1 MKLKTRSLRANL
13 LIYFLIF
20 SAIILGFL
28 YFFQIVFFNT
38 YYKINQTNALE
49 QTVNSIEK
57 NIDKENADIIFNEL
71 SLNNEV
77 CIQIVKDEELIYY
90 SDNYKHCA
98 GKDNNA
104 LTVITNSFL
113 NSDKKYLKVEFVN
126 NRYNNKSLVYGKKLK
141 NDIYVFA
148 NSSLEPMDKSINL
161 LKGQFLYVALTV
173 LLLSFIISYYFSRR
187 IADPILKINLS
198 AKKLADK
205 SSEAKF
211 TCETEVFELKE
222 LAETLNN
229 AAKEL
234 SKTEELRKEFLA
246 NVSHDLKTPLTM
258 IEAYAASARDLNYN
272 NKKKR
277 ERDLNI
283 IIDEAERLNMLVND
297 ILLLSKMENKT
308 TNLNLED
315 INIRKEI
322 ETILEHFAIYKND
335 GYTFEFNEKEDYII
349 TADKKGIERVI
360 YNLINNAINYT
371 GEDKK
376 VKITFEKN
384 QDILTINIIDTG
396 KGIEEED
403 KKLVWNKYFR
413 INKRHRRTTVGTGLG
428 LSIVK
433 EILEEHKFEYGIKSK
448 LNKGSCFYFKCK
460 IKENKPNKNTKKSG
474 TAPLWVDRNKKI
486 NK

>member
-38 YYKINQTNALE
+38 YYKINQTNNLE
-49 QTVNSIEK
+49 QTVNLIEK
-57 NIDKENADIIFNEL
+57 NIDKENAKVLLNEI

-77 CIQIVKDEELIYY
+77 CIQIVKDSNLIYY
-90 SDNYKHCA
+90 SDYYKHCA
-98 GKDNNA
+98 GKDNDA
-104 LTVITNSFL
+104 LEVIISSFI
-113 NSDKKYLKVEFVN
+113 NSDKKYLKVDFVN
-126 NRYNNKSLVYGKKLK
+126 NIYNNKSLVYGKKLK
-141 NDIYVFA
+141 NNTYVFA

-161 LKGQFLYVALTV
+161 LKGQFLYVALIV
-173 LLLSFIISYYFSRR
+173 LLLSFVISYYFSRR
-187 IADPILKINLS
+187 IAEPILKINQS

-205 SSEAKF
+205 SDKVKF

-222 LAETLNN
+222 LSETLNN
-229 AAKEL
+229 TAKEL
-234 SKTEELRKEFLA
+234 NKTEELRREFLA

-297 ILLLSKMENKT
+297 ILLLSKIESKT
-308 TNLNLED
+308 TKLNLED
-315 INIRKEI
+315 INIKKEI
-322 ETILEHFAIYKND
+322 ETILERFAIYKND
-335 GYTFEFNEKEDYII
+335 GYIFEFNETEDYVI
-349 TADKKGIERVI
+349 TADKQGIERVI

-371 GEDKK
+371 GENKK

-460 IKENKPNKNTKKSG
+460 IKENKPNKNTKK
-474 TAPLWVDRNKKI
+474 
-486 NK
+486 

>member
-460 IKENKPNKNTKKSG
+460 IKENKPNKNTKKYELHPSG
-474 TAPLWVDRNKKI
+474 
-486 NK
+486 

>member
-90 SDNYKHCA
+90 SDYYKHCA
-98 GKDNNA
+98 GKDDNA
-104 LTVITNSFL
+104 LSVITNNFL
-113 NSDKKYLKVEFVN
+113 SSDKKYLKVEFVS
-126 NRYNNKSLVYGKKLK
+126 NRFNNKSLVYGKKLE
-141 NDIYVFA
+141 NDTYVFA

-161 LKGQFLYVALTV
+161 LKGQFLYVAITV

-234 SKTEELRKEFLA
+234 SKTEELRREFLA

-315 INIRKEI
+315 INIKKEI

-335 GYTFEFNEKEDYII
+335 GYTFEFNETEDYII

-460 IKENKPNKNTKKSG
+460 IKENKPNKNTKK
-474 TAPLWVDRNKKI
+474 
-486 NK
+486 

>member
-38 YYKINQTNALE
+38 YYKINQTNNLE
-49 QTVNSIEK
+49 QTVNLIEK
-57 NIDKENADIIFNEL
+57 NIDKENAKVLLNEI

-77 CIQIVKDEELIYY
+77 CIQIVKDSNLIYY
-90 SDNYKHCA
+90 SDYYKHCA
-98 GKDNNA
+98 GKDNDA
-104 LTVITNSFL
+104 LEVIISSFI
-113 NSDKKYLKVEFVN
+113 NSDKKYLKVDFVN
-126 NRYNNKSLVYGKKLK
+126 NIYNNKSLVYGKKLK
-141 NDIYVFA
+141 NNTYVFA

-161 LKGQFLYVALTV
+161 LKGQFLYVALIV
-173 LLLSFIISYYFSRR
+173 LLLSFVISYYFSRR
-187 IADPILKINLS
+187 IADPILKINQS

-205 SSEAKF
+205 SDKVKF
-211 TCETEVFELKE
+211 TCETEVYELKE
-222 LAETLNN
+222 LSETLNN
-229 AAKEL
+229 TAKEL
-234 SKTEELRKEFLA
+234 NKTEELRREFLA

-297 ILLLSKMENKT
+297 ILLLSKIESKT
-308 TNLNLED
+308 TKLNLED
-315 INIRKEI
+315 INIKKEI
-322 ETILEHFAIYKND
+322 ETILERFAIYKND
-335 GYTFEFNEKEDYII
+335 GYIFEFNETEDYVI
-349 TADKKGIERVI
+349 TADKQGIERVI

-460 IKENKPNKNTKKSG
+460 IKENKPNKNTKK
-474 TAPLWVDRNKKI
+474 
-486 NK
+486 

>member
-38 YYKINQTNALE
+38 YYKINQTNNLE
-49 QTVNSIEK
+49 QTVNLIEK
-57 NIDKENADIIFNEL
+57 NIDKENAKVLLNEI

-77 CIQIVKDEELIYY
+77 CIQIVKDSNLIYY
-90 SDNYKHCA
+90 SDYYKHCA
-98 GKDNNA
+98 GKDNDA
-104 LTVITNSFL
+104 LEVIISSFI
-113 NSDKKYLKVEFVN
+113 NSDKKYLKVDFVN
-126 NRYNNKSLVYGKKLK
+126 NIYNNKSLVYGKKLK
-141 NDIYVFA
+141 NNTYVFA

-161 LKGQFLYVALTV
+161 LKGQFLYVALIV
-173 LLLSFIISYYFSRR
+173 LLLSFVISYYFSRR
-187 IADPILKINLS
+187 IADPILKINQS

-205 SSEAKF
+205 SDKAKF

-222 LAETLNN
+222 LSETLNN
-229 AAKEL
+229 TAKEL
-234 SKTEELRKEFLA
+234 NKTEELRREFLA

-297 ILLLSKMENKT
+297 ILLLSKIESKT
-308 TNLNLED
+308 TKLNLED
-315 INIRKEI
+315 INIKKEI
-322 ETILEHFAIYKND
+322 ETILERFAIYKND
-335 GYTFEFNEKEDYII
+335 GYIFEFNETEDYVI
-349 TADKKGIERVI
+349 TADKQGIERVI

-371 GEDKK
+371 GENKK
-376 VKITFEKN
+376 VKINFEKN

-460 IKENKPNKNTKKSG
+460 IKENKPNKNTKK
-474 TAPLWVDRNKKI
+474 
-486 NK
+486 

>member
-38 YYKINQTNALE
+38 YYKINQTNNLE
-49 QTVNSIEK
+49 QTVNLIEK
-57 NIDKENADIIFNEL
+57 NIDKENAKVLLNEI

-77 CIQIVKDEELIYY
+77 CIQIVKDSNLIYY
-90 SDNYKHCA
+90 SDYYKHCA
-98 GKDNNA
+98 GKDNDA
-104 LTVITNSFL
+104 LEVIISSFI
-113 NSDKKYLKVEFVN
+113 NSDKKYLKVDFVN
-126 NRYNNKSLVYGKKLK
+126 NIYNNKSLVYGKKLK
-141 NDIYVFA
+141 NDTYVFA

-161 LKGQFLYVALTV
+161 LKGQFLYVALIV
-173 LLLSFIISYYFSRR
+173 LLLSFVISYYFSRR
-187 IADPILKINLS
+187 IADPILKINQS

-205 SSEAKF
+205 SDKVKF
-211 TCETEVFELKE
+211 TCETEVYELKE
-222 LAETLNN
+222 LSETLNN
-229 AAKEL
+229 TAKEL
-234 SKTEELRKEFLA
+234 NKTEELRREFLA

-297 ILLLSKMENKT
+297 ILLLSKIESKT
-308 TNLNLED
+308 TKLNLED
-315 INIRKEI
+315 INIKKEI
-322 ETILEHFAIYKND
+322 ETILERFAIYKND
-335 GYTFEFNEKEDYII
+335 GYIFEFNETEDYVI
-349 TADKKGIERVI
+349 TADKQGIERVI

-371 GEDKK
+371 GENKK

-460 IKENKPNKNTKKSG
+460 IKENKPNKNTKK
-474 TAPLWVDRNKKI
+474 
-486 NK
+486 

>member
-234 SKTEELRKEFLA
+234 NKTEELRKEFLA

-460 IKENKPNKNTKKSG
+460 IKENKPNKNTKKYDVNPSG
-474 TAPLWVDRNKKI
+474 
-486 NK
+486 

>member
-38 YYKINQTNALE
+38 YYKINQTNNLE
-49 QTVNSIEK
+49 QTVNLIEK
-57 NIDKENADIIFNEL
+57 NIDKENAKVLLNEI

-77 CIQIVKDEELIYY
+77 CIQIVKDSNLIYY
-90 SDNYKHCA
+90 SDYYKHCA
-98 GKDNNA
+98 GKDNDA
-104 LTVITNSFL
+104 LEVIISSFI
-113 NSDKKYLKVEFVN
+113 NSDKKYLKVDFVN
-126 NRYNNKSLVYGKKLK
+126 NIYNNKSLVYGKKLK
-141 NDIYVFA
+141 NNTYVFA

-161 LKGQFLYVALTV
+161 LKGQFLYVALIV
-173 LLLSFIISYYFSRR
+173 LLLSFVISYYFSRR
-187 IADPILKINLS
+187 IADPILKINQS

-205 SSEAKF
+205 SNKVKF

-222 LAETLNN
+222 LSETLNN
-229 AAKEL
+229 TAKEL
-234 SKTEELRKEFLA
+234 NKTEELRREFLA

-297 ILLLSKMENKT
+297 ILLLSKIESKT
-308 TNLNLED
+308 TKLNLED
-315 INIRKEI
+315 INIKKEI
-322 ETILEHFAIYKND
+322 ETILERFAIYKND
-335 GYTFEFNEKEDYII
+335 GYIFEFNETEDYVI
-349 TADKKGIERVI
+349 TADKQGIERVI

-384 QDILTINIIDTG
+384 QNILTINIIDTG

-460 IKENKPNKNTKKSG
+460 IKENKPNKNTKK
-474 TAPLWVDRNKKI
+474 
-486 NK
+486 

>member
-38 YYKINQTNALE
+38 YYKINQTNNLE
-49 QTVNSIEK
+49 QTVNLIEK
-57 NIDKENADIIFNEL
+57 NIDKENAKVLLNEI

-77 CIQIVKDEELIYY
+77 CIQIVKDSNLIYY
-90 SDNYKHCA
+90 SDYYKHCA
-98 GKDNNA
+98 GKDNDA
-104 LTVITNSFL
+104 LEVIISSFI
-113 NSDKKYLKVEFVN
+113 NSDKKYLKVDFVN
-126 NRYNNKSLVYGKKLK
+126 NIYNNKSLVYGKKLK
-141 NDIYVFA
+141 NNTYVFA

-161 LKGQFLYVALTV
+161 LKGQFLYVALIV
-173 LLLSFIISYYFSRR
+173 LLLSFVISYYFSRR
-187 IADPILKINLS
+187 IAEPILKINQS

-205 SSEAKF
+205 RDKVKF

-222 LAETLNN
+222 LSETLNN
-229 AAKEL
+229 TAKEL
-234 SKTEELRKEFLA
+234 NKTEELRREFLA

-297 ILLLSKMENKT
+297 ILLLSKIESKT
-308 TNLNLED
+308 TKLNLED
-315 INIRKEI
+315 INIKKEI
-322 ETILEHFAIYKND
+322 ETILERFAIYKND
-335 GYTFEFNEKEDYII
+335 GYIFEFNETEDYVI
-349 TADKKGIERVI
+349 TADKQGIERVI

-371 GEDKK
+371 GENKK

-384 QDILTINIIDTG
+384 QNILTINIIDTG

-460 IKENKPNKNTKKSG
+460 IKENKPNKNTKK
-474 TAPLWVDRNKKI
+474 
-486 NK
+486 

>member
-460 IKENKPNKNTKKSG
+460 IKENKPNKNTKNYELHPSG
-474 TAPLWVDRNKKI
+474 
-486 NK
+486 

>member
-38 YYKINQTNALE
+38 YYKINQTNNLE
-49 QTVNSIEK
+49 QTVNLIEK
-57 NIDKENADIIFNEL
+57 NIDKENAKVLLNEI

-77 CIQIVKDEELIYY
+77 CIQIVKDSNLIYY
-90 SDNYKHCA
+90 SDYYKHCA
-98 GKDNNA
+98 GKDNDA
-104 LTVITNSFL
+104 LEVIINSFI
-113 NSDKKYLKVEFVN
+113 NSDKKYLKVDFVN
-126 NRYNNKSLVYGKKLK
+126 NIYNNKSLVYGKKLK
-141 NDIYVFA
+141 NDTYVFA

-161 LKGQFLYVALTV
+161 LKGQFLYVALIV
-173 LLLSFIISYYFSRR
+173 LLLSFVISYYFSRR
-187 IADPILKINLS
+187 IADPILKINQS

-205 SSEAKF
+205 SNKVKF

-222 LAETLNN
+222 LSETLNN
-229 AAKEL
+229 TAKEL
-234 SKTEELRKEFLA
+234 NKTEELRREFLA

-297 ILLLSKMENKT
+297 ILLLSKIESKT
-308 TNLNLED
+308 TKLNLED
-315 INIRKEI
+315 INIKKEI
-322 ETILEHFAIYKND
+322 ETILERFAIYKND
-335 GYTFEFNEKEDYII
+335 GYIFEFNETEDYVI
-349 TADKKGIERVI
+349 TADKQGIERVI

-384 QDILTINIIDTG
+384 QNILTINIIDTG

-460 IKENKPNKNTKKSG
+460 IKENKPNKNTKK
-474 TAPLWVDRNKKI
+474 
-486 NK
+486 

>member
-57 NIDKENADIIFNEL
+57 NIDKENANIIFNEL

-77 CIQIVKDEELIYY
+77 CIQIMQDGKLIYY

-234 SKTEELRKEFLA
+234 NKTEELRKEFLA

-376 VKITFEKN
+376 VKITFEKD

-460 IKENKPNKNTKKSG
+460 IKENKPNKNTKK
-474 TAPLWVDRNKKI
+474 
-486 NK
+486 

>member
-38 YYKINQTNALE
+38 YYKINQTNTLE

-57 NIDKENADIIFNEL
+57 NINKENANIIFNEL

-77 CIQIVKDEELIYY
+77 CIQIIQEGELVYY
-90 SDNYKHCA
+90 SDYYKHCA
-98 GKDNNA
+98 GKDDNA
-104 LTVITNSFL
+104 LSVITNNFL
-113 NSDKKYLKVEFVN
+113 NSDKKYLKVEFVS
-126 NRYNNKSLVYGKKLK
+126 NRFNNKSLVYGKKLK
-141 NDIYVFA
+141 NDTYVFA

-234 SKTEELRKEFLA
+234 SKTEELRREFLA

-308 TNLNLED
+308 TNLNQED
-315 INIRKEI
+315 INIKKEI

-335 GYTFEFNEKEDYII
+335 GYIFEFNETEDYII
-349 TADKKGIERVI
+349 TADKKRIERVI

-460 IKENKPNKNTKKSG
+460 IKENKPNKNTKK
-474 TAPLWVDRNKKI
+474 
-486 NK
+486 

>member
-460 IKENKPNKNTKKSG
+460 IKENKPNKNTKK
-474 TAPLWVDRNKKI
+474 
-486 NK
+486 

>member
-77 CIQIVKDEELIYY
+77 CIQIVKDEEIIYY

-460 IKENKPNKNTKKSG
+460 IKENKPNKNTKK
-474 TAPLWVDRNKKI
+474 
-486 NK
+486 

>member
-38 YYKINQTNALE
+38 YYKINQTNNLE
-49 QTVNSIEK
+49 QTVNLIEK
-57 NIDKENADIIFNEL
+57 NIDKENAKVLLNEI

-77 CIQIVKDEELIYY
+77 CIQIVKDSNLIYY
-90 SDNYKHCA
+90 SDYYKHCA
-98 GKDNNA
+98 GKDNDA
-104 LTVITNSFL
+104 LEVIISSFI
-113 NSDKKYLKVEFVN
+113 NSDKKYLKVDFVN
-126 NRYNNKSLVYGKKLK
+126 NIYNNKSLVYGKKLK
-141 NDIYVFA
+141 NNTYVFA

-161 LKGQFLYVALTV
+161 LKGQFLYVALIV
-173 LLLSFIISYYFSRR
+173 LLLSFVISYYFSRR
-187 IADPILKINLS
+187 IADPILKINQS

-205 SSEAKF
+205 SDKVKF

-222 LAETLNN
+222 LSETLNN
-229 AAKEL
+229 TAKEL
-234 SKTEELRKEFLA
+234 NKTEELRREFLA

-297 ILLLSKMENKT
+297 ILLLSKIESKT
-308 TNLNLED
+308 TKLNLED
-315 INIRKEI
+315 INIKKEI
-322 ETILEHFAIYKND
+322 ETILERFAIYKND
-335 GYTFEFNEKEDYII
+335 GYIFEFNETEDYVI
-349 TADKKGIERVI
+349 TADKQGIERVI

-384 QDILTINIIDTG
+384 QNILTINIIDTG

-460 IKENKPNKNTKKSG
+460 IKENKPNKNTKK
-474 TAPLWVDRNKKI
+474 
-486 NK
+486 

>member
-38 YYKINQTNALE
+38 YYKINQTNNLE
-49 QTVNSIEK
+49 QTVNLIEK
-57 NIDKENADIIFNEL
+57 NIDKENAKVLLNEI

-77 CIQIVKDEELIYY
+77 CIQIVKDSNLIYY
-90 SDNYKHCA
+90 SDYYKHCA
-98 GKDNNA
+98 GKDNDA
-104 LTVITNSFL
+104 LEVIISSFI
-113 NSDKKYLKVEFVN
+113 NSDKKYLKVDFVN
-126 NRYNNKSLVYGKKLK
+126 NIYNNKSLVYGKKLK
-141 NDIYVFA
+141 NNTYVFA

-161 LKGQFLYVALTV
+161 LKGQFLYVALIV
-173 LLLSFIISYYFSRR
+173 LLLSFVISYYFSRR
-187 IADPILKINLS
+187 IAEPILKINQS

-205 SSEAKF
+205 SDKVKF
-211 TCETEVFELKE
+211 TFETEVFELKE
-222 LAETLNN
+222 LSETLNN
-229 AAKEL
+229 TAKEL
-234 SKTEELRKEFLA
+234 NKTEELRREFLA

-297 ILLLSKMENKT
+297 ILLLSKIESKT
-308 TNLNLED
+308 TKLNLED
-315 INIRKEI
+315 INIKKEI
-322 ETILEHFAIYKND
+322 ETILERFAIYKND
-335 GYTFEFNEKEDYII
+335 GYIFEFNETEDYVI
-349 TADKKGIERVI
+349 TADKQGIERVI

-371 GEDKK
+371 GENKK

-384 QDILTINIIDTG
+384 QNILTINIIDTG

-460 IKENKPNKNTKKSG
+460 IKENKPNKNTKK
-474 TAPLWVDRNKKI
+474 
-486 NK
+486 

>member
-234 SKTEELRKEFLA
+234 NKTEELRKEFLA

-460 IKENKPNKNTKKSG
+460 IKENKPNKNTKKYELHPSG
-474 TAPLWVDRNKKI
+474 
-486 NK
+486 

>member
-1 MKLKTRSLRANL
+1 MKFKTRSLRANL

-20 SAIILGFL
+20 SAVILGFL
-28 YFFQIVFFNT
+28 YFFQIIFFNT
-38 YYKINQTNALE
+38 YYKINQTNTLE

-57 NIDKENADIIFNEL
+57 NINKENAELIFNEL

-77 CIQIVKDEELIYY
+77 CIQIVKDGELIYY
-90 SDNYKHCA
+90 SDYYKHCA
-98 GKDNNA
+98 GKDDNV
-104 LTVITNSFL
+104 LGVITSSFMD
-113 NSDKKYLKVEFVN
+113 SDKKYLKVDFVN
-126 NRYNNKSLVYGKKLK
+126 DRYNNKSLVYGKKLK
-141 NDIYVFA
+141 NDTYVFA

-187 IADPILKINLS
+187 IADPILKINQS

-205 SSEAKF
+205 NSEVKF

-222 LAETLNN
+222 LSETLNN
-229 AAKEL
+229 TAKEL
-234 SKTEELRKEFLA
+234 NKTEELRREFLA

-297 ILLLSKMENKT
+297 ILLLSKMESKT
-308 TNLNLED
+308 TKLNLED
-315 INIRKEI
+315 INIKKEI
-322 ETILEHFAIYKND
+322 ETILERFAIYKND
-335 GYTFEFNEKEDYII
+335 GYIFEFNETEDYII

-360 YNLINNAINYT
+360 YNLVNNAINYT
-371 GEDKK
+371 GKDKK

-384 QDILTINIIDTG
+384 KDILTINVIDTG

-413 INKRHRRTTVGTGLG
+413 INKRHRRTSVGTGLG

-433 EILEEHKFEYGIKSK
+433 EILEEHKFEYGINSK

-460 IKENKPNKNTKKSG
+460 IKENSSNKNTKK
-474 TAPLWVDRNKKI
+474 
-486 NK
+486 

>member
-376 VKITFEKN
+376 VKITFEKD

-460 IKENKPNKNTKKSG
+460 IKENKPNKNTKKYDVNPSG
-474 TAPLWVDRNKKI
+474 
-486 NK
+486 

>member
-38 YYKINQTNALE
+38 YYKINQTNNLE
-49 QTVNSIEK
+49 QTVNLIEK
-57 NIDKENADIIFNEL
+57 NIDKENAKVLLNEI

-77 CIQIVKDEELIYY
+77 CIQIVKDSNLIYY
-90 SDNYKHCA
+90 SDYYKHCA
-98 GKDNNA
+98 GKDNDA
-104 LTVITNSFL
+104 LEVIISSFI
-113 NSDKKYLKVEFVN
+113 NSDKKYLKVDFVN
-126 NRYNNKSLVYGKKLK
+126 NIYNNKSLVYGKKLK
-141 NDIYVFA
+141 NNTYVFA

-161 LKGQFLYVALTV
+161 LKGQFLYVALIV
-173 LLLSFIISYYFSRR
+173 LLLSFVISYYFSRR
-187 IADPILKINLS
+187 IADPILKINQS

-205 SSEAKF
+205 SDKVKF

-222 LAETLNN
+222 LSETLNN
-229 AAKEL
+229 TAKEL
-234 SKTEELRKEFLA
+234 NKTEELRREFLA

-297 ILLLSKMENKT
+297 ILLLSKIESKT
-308 TNLNLED
+308 TKLNLED
-315 INIRKEI
+315 IYIKKEI
-322 ETILEHFAIYKND
+322 ETILERFAIYKND
-335 GYTFEFNEKEDYII
+335 GYIFEFNETEDYVI
-349 TADKKGIERVI
+349 TADKQGIERVI

-384 QDILTINIIDTG
+384 QNILTINIIDTG

-460 IKENKPNKNTKKSG
+460 IKENTLGIYIETN
-474 TAPLWVDRNKKI
+474 LIFLLR
-486 NK
+486 